1 MSGKSKL
8 KAQCGN
14 FFKYRYLIKELVSK
28 DIKLQYRNSVL
39 GMFWTFLEPLLTMIV
54 LSLVFN
60 RLFGRDSSKVV
71 NFPVYLLCGKLLY
84 EFYTTSTKRAMRSIR
99 SKASIIKKVYVPKYV
114 YPLSAVLSKFVT
126 FLISLS
132 VLVVVILYFNLANIN
147 PITLSTNIVWALL
160 PITVLFFFSLG
171 VGMILATLNV
181 FFKDI
186 ENIYDV
192 FCLLLFYTTPIVY
205 SIDRLGDPATS
216 TIAKLIRFNP
226 MYGFID
232 MFRGAVIHGAEFFTY
247 FDMSL
252 FYYCCGFTVVVMI
265 VGFTMFYKNQDKFIL
280 HI

>member
-1 MSGKSKL
+1 MSGKAKL
-8 KAQCGN
+8 KSHLSN
-14 FFKYRYLIKELVSK
+14 FLKYRYLIKELVSK

-71 NFPVYLLCGKLLY
+71 NFPVYLLCGKLLH
-84 EFYTTSTKRAMRSIR
+84 EFFTSSTKRAMRSIR
-99 SKASIIKKVYVPKYV
+99 SRASIIKKVYVPKYV

-126 FLISLS
+126 FIISLS
-132 VLVVVILYFNLANIN
+132 VLAVVILYFNIANIN
-147 PITLSTNIVWALL
+147 PITITSNIVWALL

-205 SIDRLGDPATS
+205 SIDRLGDPSTS
-216 TIAKLIRFNP
+216 TVAKLICFNP

-247 FDMSL
+247 FDMNL
-252 FYYCCGFTVVVMI
+252 FYYCCGFTVVVLI